1 MGGKM
6 VNKRLILIC
15 ISIMILLSSYCTKKT
30 GQQSADES
38 KITVLSIGD
47 ERVLGPYYS
56 SPPRFLVFLPL
67 VEESH
72 DEPKPALAE
81 RWEHSPDYKI
91 WTFYLR
97 KDVRWHDGV
106 TTTAHDIKF
115 SLDLMDEVVQF
126 KQMQGIASY
135 EVIDDFTF
143 AITYKKPSIY
153 SLDYWSVYWPKH
165 LLEDL
170 DTKEFWKWDFWT
182 QPVGNGP
189 YRYVRHVPKTMIELE
204 ANQDYY
210 KGKPKIR
217 KVILKFG
224 EGAPLTELLSGNV
237 DVIQAFPSDVPKL
250 RDDPRFHVYYKRTW
264 HVGAIFW
271 NHRHSLFRES
281 SIRRA
286 LTMAI
291 NRRELARLLY
301 YPDDIS
307 LFDGIST
314 TFQYFNDDL
323 PEPLPYD
330 TQRAEQLL
338 EEEGWYDRDG
348 NGVREK
354 GNQEFRFTAIVDTSI
369 KLDLDKAA
377 VFVQDQ
383 LKRVGI
389 RMDIQPI
396 QQAMN
401 TRFRSGDFEALFG
414 KFLYS
419 PIAGSGHLSILGE
432 NSPIGYE
439 NVEMIRLLK
448 QAKNEPDLEKSK
460 QIFQKI
466 MPLYTA
472 DIPMTILFPE
482 TRTLIAH
489 KRVRGLEEYSD
500 PTWFMEYLWIE
511 EGKK

>member
-1 MGGKM
+1 
-6 VNKRLILIC
+6 
-15 ISIMILLSSYCTKKT
+15 
-30 GQQSADES
+30 
-38 KITVLSIGD
+38 
-47 ERVLGPYYS
+47 
-56 SPPRFLVFLPL
+56 VFLPL

-72 DEPKPALAE
+72 DEQKPALAE

-153 SLDYWSVYWPKH
+153 ALDYWSVYWPKH

-264 HVGAIFW
+264 HVGTILTGASSPGCSTILMTFLCLMGYR
-271 NHRHSLFRES
+271 RHSNTSMMTSRNLCPMTLKELS
-281 SIRRA
+281 SFWRK
-286 LTMAI
+286 
-291 NRRELARLLY
+291 
-301 YPDDIS
+301 
-307 LFDGIST
+307 
-314 TFQYFNDDL
+314 
-323 PEPLPYD
+323 
-330 TQRAEQLL
+330 
-338 EEEGWYDRDG
+338 RDG
-348 NGVREK
+348 MTV
-354 GNQEFRFTAIVDTSI
+354 T
-369 KLDLDKAA
+369 
-377 VFVQDQ
+377 
-383 LKRVGI
+383 
-389 RMDIQPI
+389 
-396 QQAMN
+396 
-401 TRFRSGDFEALFG
+401 
-414 KFLYS
+414 
-419 PIAGSGHLSILGE
+419 
-432 NSPIGYE
+432 
-439 NVEMIRLLK
+439 EM
-448 QAKNEPDLEKSK
+448 AC
-460 QIFQKI
+460 
-466 MPLYTA
+466 
-472 DIPMTILFPE
+472 
-482 TRTLIAH
+482 
-489 KRVRGLEEYSD
+489 
-500 PTWFMEYLWIE
+500 
-511 EGKK
+511 GKKAIKNFDLRRSSTPALNWIWIKPLSLSKTN

>member
-1 MGGKM
+1 MR
-6 VNKRLILIC
+6 NKILIIFC
-15 ISIMILLSSYCTKKT
+15 IGMMIFMSHNCSRK
-30 GQQSADES
+30 GEQQSSDES

-47 ERVLGPYYS
+47 ERILGPYWD

-67 VEESH
+67 VEYSH
-72 DEPKPALAE
+72 SELKPALAE

-97 KDVRWHDGV
+97 RDVRWHDGV
-106 TTTAHDIKF
+106 TTTAYDIKF
-115 SLDLMDEVVQF
+115 SLDLMDKQAQL
-126 KQMQGIASY
+126 KQMLGIASY

-143 AITYKKPSIY
+143 TLTYKKPSMY
-153 SLDYWSVYWPKH
+153 ALDYWSVYWPKH

-170 DTKEFWKWDFWT
+170 DPKEFLKWEFWT

-210 KGKPKIR
+210 KEKPKIR
-217 KVILKFG
+217 RVLLKFG
-224 EGAPLTELLSGNV
+224 GGTPLTELLSGNV
-237 DVIQAFPSDVPKL
+237 DVIQALLSDVPKL
-250 RDDPRFHVYYKRTW
+250 RDDPRFHVYYNRSW
-264 HVGAIFW
+264 YVGTIFW
-271 NHRHSLFRES
+271 NHRHSLFSES

-286 LTMAI
+286 LTLAI
-291 NRRELARLLY
+291 NRRELSRLLY
-301 YPDDIS
+301 YPDDVS

-330 TQRAEQLL
+330 PQRAEQLL
-338 EEEGWYDRDG
+338 ERAGWYDRDG

-354 GNQEFRFTAIVDTSI
+354 GKQEFRFTAIVDKSI
-369 KLDLDKAA
+369 GLDLDKAA
-377 VFVQDQ
+377 IFVQDQ

-389 RMDIQPI
+389 RMEI
-396 QQAMN
+396 QQLQGTLN
-401 TRFRSGDFEALFG
+401 TRFQSGDFEAVFG
-414 KFLYS
+414 KFPNS
-419 PIAGSGHLSILGE
+419 PIAFSGHLSILGE
-432 NSPIGYE
+432 NSPMGYE
-439 NVEMIRLLK
+439 NTEMIRLLN
-448 QAKNEPDLEKSK
+448 QAKNEPDLEKRK
-460 QIFQKI
+460 IIFQKI

-482 TRTLIAH
+482 TEALIAH
-489 KRVRGLEEYSD
+489 KRIRGLEDYFD

-511 EGKK
+511 EELD